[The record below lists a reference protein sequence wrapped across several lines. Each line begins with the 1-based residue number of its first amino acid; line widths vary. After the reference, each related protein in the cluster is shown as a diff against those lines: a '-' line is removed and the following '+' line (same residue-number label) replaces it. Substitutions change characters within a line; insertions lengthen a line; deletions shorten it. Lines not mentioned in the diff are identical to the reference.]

1 MQVSVGLDEPEAV
14 GEEAGRLVVVEG
26 VTAQGIAPFDEQ
38 DIGQPEG
45 QGETADDRQPS
56 RETPSG
62 NAATLLANG
71 RIGWVHRWLAG
82 GFTRRGQPGHG
93 GSPRGSPVP
102 R

>member
-45 QGETADDRQPS
+45 QGETADD
-56 RETPSG
+56 
-62 NAATLLANG
+62 
-71 RIGWVHRWLAG
+71 
-82 GFTRRGQPGHG
+82 
-93 GSPRGSPVP
+93 
-102 R
+102 